1 MSKARMRYGQFA
13 SRRGTSV
20 LVPLEFAQSY
30 PALAEFL
37 GGSEAA
43 EGVQKL
49 FPHTL
54 MVFAEGGRLKY
65 CLTCSQTNFVG
76 WGSISDPE
84 KLLECIERDLNEDQ
98 TDWRERKGQR

>member
-20 LVPLEFAQSY
+20 QVPPEFLESY
-30 PALAEFL
+30 PALSEFL

-43 EGVQKL
+43 EGVVKI

-76 WGSISDPE
+76 WGSIADPT